1 VVSANGFRI
10 VALNGLAILAVGIM
24 VGFPVVLAVGRE
36 FYHYPQP
43 INLPGSFQAWLSA
56 HVVCLTNGL
65 VVIAVAQ
72 VTRLKPMTPRAE
84 RPVILALLVAG
95 WGNTIGSVVAI
106 LFGVIGVELDWNV
119 ANDVIVVMFGFAAL
133 GIIYAVGA
141 SIAHLWRPIEP

>member
-43 INLPGSFQAWLSA
+43 INLPGAFSAWLSA
-56 HVVCLTNGL
+56 HVVCLMNGL
-65 VVIAVAQ
+65 VVIAVAE
-72 VTRLKPMTPRAE
+72 VTRLKPMTERAE
-84 RPVILALLVAG
+84 RPVILGLLVAG
-95 WGNTIGSVVAI
+95 WGNTIGSVAAI
-106 LFGVIGVELDWNV
+106 LFGVIGVELSWNI
-119 ANDVIVVMFGFAAL
+119 ANDVIVVMFGFAAM

-141 SIAHLWRPIEP
+141 SIHHLWRPIES